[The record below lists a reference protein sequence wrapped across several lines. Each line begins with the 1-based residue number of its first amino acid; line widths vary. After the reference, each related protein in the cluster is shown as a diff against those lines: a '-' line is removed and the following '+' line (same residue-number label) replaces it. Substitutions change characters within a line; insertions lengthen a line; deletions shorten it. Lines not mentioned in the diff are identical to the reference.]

1 MSHATRTFSAA
12 LPTDAAQSGLLA
24 AYATLY
30 GKAARTGHARIERFT
45 RENARC
51 KPEDKRE
58 LTKAQRK
65 AELVK
70 QFGLTSRQANAV
82 LVEVDG
88 KRASIIEL
96 YDVQLD
102 DARDTLG
109 KRKKQLRRQ
118 QELLGEHK
126 KGTTLWLSPARR
138 WQVAKKAFQLKTKV
152 TQLEARIARLKKN
165 QKEQRTELTFGTK
178 DLLRRRFVP
187 ADGTPNGP
195 RTAPLAGKA
204 LAAWREEWD
213 LARNGQF
220 LVLGSKDETG
230 GCQGC
235 VATAEADG
243 SFTLRL
249 RLPDPVGG
257 GYLTL
262 TGIRFD
268 YGDDRLR
275 YALAQQA
282 LRATAK
288 KAVTSKAREAQN
300 QALEAAPLAEGEKK
314 PALKISQKDI
324 EGGTALTWRFIR
336 GAGGTWR
343 VSFTTDV
350 AVPALRSHR
359 LLGAIGV
366 DVNSGFITVAET
378 DRFGNI
384 LSSRKIAVPETG
396 RSAGQRAAARGEA
409 VKDVIA
415 QCLRTGKPLVLEKL
429 DFQAKKR
436 DLRVR
441 NPNARRKLSALG
453 YRALHDL
460 FSARALD
467 SGIEVLTIN
476 PAYTSTQGLVRYA
489 ARRGWSSHQAAAGVI
504 ARRGLDMKEQAPV
517 AGMLRM
523 PVGGAFVEFA
533 VPEEIVKSK
542 GLLRWRVVHRHVQE
556 AIASHY
562 QVRRGGVRP
571 ATPKLGKQGLLVGS
585 GGIPASKRAIRTPA
599 LA

>member
-1 MSHATRTFSAA
+1 MLT
-12 LPTDAAQSGLLA
+12 
-24 AYATLY
+24 AYAALY

-45 RENARC
+45 RENALRR
-51 KPEDKRE
+51 PDDKLE

-70 QFGLTSRQANAV
+70 HFGLTSRQANAV

-88 KRASIIEL
+88 KRASILEL

-102 DARDTLG
+102 AARDTLS
-109 KRKKQLRRQ
+109 KKKQQLRKQ

-126 KGTTLWLSPARR
+126 KGMTLWLSPSRR
-138 WQVAKKAFQLKTKV
+138 RQVEKNVFQLKTKV
-152 TQLEARIARLKKN
+152 AELEARIARIKKC
-165 QKEQRTELTFGTK
+165 QKTQRTELTFGTK
-178 DLLRRRFVP
+178 ALLRKRFVP
-187 ADGTPNGP
+187 DDGATNGP
-195 RTAPLAGKA
+195 RTKALTGKA
-204 LAAWREEWD
+204 LAAWREEWE

-235 VATAEADG
+235 VATAEPDG

-257 GYLTL
+257 GHLTL
-262 TGIRFD
+262 TKIRFD

-275 YALAQQA
+275 YALTQQA

-288 KAVTSKAREAQN
+288 KAVLCKAREAQDR
-300 QALEAAPLAEGEKK
+300 ALAAAPLAEGEKK

-324 EGGTALTWRFIR
+324 EGGTALTWRFLR
-336 GAGGTWR
+336 GANGTWR

-350 AVPALRSHR
+350 VVPTLRSHR

-384 LSSRKIAVPETG
+384 LSSRKIVVPETG
-396 RSAGQRAAARGEA
+396 LSAGQRAAFRGEA

-415 QCLRTGKPLVLEKL
+415 QCAETGKPLVLEKL

-441 NPNARRKLSALG
+441 SPNARRKLSALG
-453 YRALHDL
+453 YRALYDL

-467 SGIEVLTIN
+467 NGIEVISIN

-489 ARRGWSSHQAAAGVI
+489 ARRGWSIHQAAAGVI
-504 ARRGLDMKEQAPV
+504 ARRGLDMTEQAPV
-517 AGMLRM
+517 AGVLRM
-523 PVGGAFVEFA
+523 PVGGTFVEFA

-542 GLLRWRVVHRHVQE
+542 GFLRWRRVHRHVQE

-562 QVRRGGVRP
+562 QARRGGVRP
-571 ATPKLGKQGLLVGS
+571 ATPKLGKQGLLVGP
-585 GGIPASKRAIRTPA
+585 GGIPASKRALRAPA
-599 LA
+599 PA